1 MDLLQD
7 LQYRELIYQ
16 ITDLESLGARLREGP
31 ITLYVGFDPTADSL
45 HIGNLLQIL
54 LLRRFQLA
62 GHNPIAVVGGGTGL
76 IGDPSGKS
84 SERQLNAAETV
95 QEWTTKIR
103 LQVER
108 FLDFESKKNP
118 AQLVNNYSWLGQLEV
133 IPFLRDT
140 GKHFPLGLMLAK
152 DSVKSRL
159 EGGISYTEF
168 SYMILQAYDFLRL
181 YLDFGCEMQA
191 GGSDQ
196 WGNITA
202 GIELIRRVAGGAAH
216 GLTLPLVTSSDGA
229 KLGKTETGTVWL
241 DPDRTTPYEFY
252 QYWINVGDADVVRFT
267 KYFTFL
273 SRQEIESLAR
283 EVEQNP
289 GRREAQRRLA
299 QEATSL
305 VHGEEAM
312 RRAENISQALFYGKL
327 ADLTADEL
335 EEGLNNV
342 PSFTLEGTSEIGLVD
357 LLAQAGISPSKRRA
371 REDIAS
377 GAITL
382 NDIRVREVARTLRL
396 ADRLAGRYIVIRR
409 GKSNY
414 HLIRWVS

>member
-108 FLDFESKKNP
+108 FLDFESKQNP

-216 GLTLPLVTSSDGA
+216 GLTLPLVTASDGA

-382 NDIRVREVARTLRL
+382 NDIRVREVDRTLRL

>member
-16 ITDLESLGARLREGP
+16 ITDLESLAARLREGP

-62 GHNPIAVVGGGTGL
+62 GHSPIAVVGGGTGL

-229 KLGKTETGTVWL
+229 KLGKTETGTIWL

-382 NDIRVREVARTLRL
+382 NDIRVREVDRTLRL

>member
-1 MDLLQD
+1 VDLLQD
-7 LQYRELIYQ
+7 LEYRELIYQ
-16 ITDLESLGARLREGP
+16 ITDPKSLAARLGEGP

-76 IGDPSGKS
+76 IGDPSGKT
-84 SERQLNAAETV
+84 SERQLNPAETV
-95 QEWTTKIR
+95 QEWTSKIR
-103 LQVER
+103 VQVER
-108 FLDFESKKNP
+108 FLDFEGGRNP
-118 AQLVNNYSWLGQLEV
+118 AQLVNNYSWLGQLEL

-202 GIELIRRVAGGAAH
+202 GIELVRRVAGGAAH

-229 KLGKTETGTVWL
+229 KLGKTETGAVWL

-252 QYWINVGDADVVRFT
+252 QYWINVSDEDVIRFT

-273 SRQEIESLAR
+273 SREEIEALAR

-299 QEATSL
+299 QEATAL
-305 VHGEEAM
+305 VHGEHAM
-312 RRAENISQALFYGKL
+312 RRAENISQALFYGKV
-327 ADLTADEL
+327 AELTADEL

-342 PSFTLEGTSEIGLVD
+342 PSFKLEGTSQIGLVD

-371 REDIAS
+371 REDISS

-382 NDIRVREVARTLRL
+382 NDIRVREVDRNLGL
-396 ADRLAGRYIVIRR
+396 ADRLAGRYVVIRR

>member
-1 MDLLQD
+1 VDLLQD
-7 LQYRELIYQ
+7 LEYRELIYQ
-16 ITDLESLGARLREGP
+16 ITDPKSLAARLGEGP

-76 IGDPSGKS
+76 IGDPSGKT
-84 SERQLNAAETV
+84 SERQLNPAETV
-95 QEWTTKIR
+95 QEWTSKIR
-103 LQVER
+103 VQVER
-108 FLDFESKKNP
+108 FLDFEGGRNP
-118 AQLVNNYSWLGQLEV
+118 AQLVNNYSWLGQLEL

-202 GIELIRRVAGGAAH
+202 GIELVRRVAGGAAH

-229 KLGKTETGTVWL
+229 KLGKTETGAVWL

-252 QYWINVGDADVVRFT
+252 QYWINVSDEDVIRFT

-273 SRQEIESLAR
+273 SREEIEALAR

-299 QEATSL
+299 QEATAL
-305 VHGEEAM
+305 VHGEHAM
-312 RRAENISQALFYGKL
+312 RRAENISQALFYGKV
-327 ADLTADEL
+327 AELTADEL

-342 PSFTLEGTSEIGLVD
+342 PSFRLEGTSQIRLVD

-371 REDIAS
+371 REDISS

-382 NDIRVREVARTLRL
+382 NDIRVREVDRNLSL
-396 ADRLAGRYIVIRR
+396 ADRLAGRYVVIRR

-414 HLIRWVS
+414 HLIRWAS

>member
-216 GLTLPLVTSSDGA
+216 GLTLPLVTASDGA

-382 NDIRVREVARTLRL
+382 NDIRVREVDRNLRL

>member
-108 FLDFESKKNP
+108 FLDFESKQNP

-229 KLGKTETGTVWL
+229 KLGKTETGTIWL

-342 PSFTLEGTSEIGLVD
+342 PSFTLEGTSEVGLVD

-382 NDIRVREVARTLRL
+382 NDIRVREVDRTLRL

>member
-216 GLTLPLVTSSDGA
+216 GLTLPLVTASDGA

>member
-382 NDIRVREVARTLRL
+382 NDIRVREVDRTLRL